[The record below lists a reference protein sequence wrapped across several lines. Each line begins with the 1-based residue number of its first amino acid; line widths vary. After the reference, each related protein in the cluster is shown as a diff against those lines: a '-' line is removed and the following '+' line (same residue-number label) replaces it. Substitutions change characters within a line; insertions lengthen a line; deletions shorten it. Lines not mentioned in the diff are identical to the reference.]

1 MRLRKIAIAVD
12 CEDDA
17 QRDRIQAIM
26 DEISGMRVLNGG
38 QIESMYPFFRTHQ
51 AELFQLFGMVS
62 NGGIKSLMSGQ
73 GVALIT
79 KLAKR

>member
-26 DEISGMRVLNGG
+26 DEISGMRMLNGG
-38 QIESMYPFFRTHQ
+38 QIENMYPFFRTHQ